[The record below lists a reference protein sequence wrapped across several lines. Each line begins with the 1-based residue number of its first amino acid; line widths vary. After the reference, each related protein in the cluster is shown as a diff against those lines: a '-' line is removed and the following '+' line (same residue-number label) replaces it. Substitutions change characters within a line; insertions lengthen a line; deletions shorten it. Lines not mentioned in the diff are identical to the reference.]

1 MPWSPDALERGREA
15 YARRA
20 WSDAYEALSSA
31 ARKGE
36 LEAEDV
42 ERLAWSAALTARD
55 EGMFTGLARAY
66 ELHLECGNRERAA
79 ECAFWLGMRLL
90 HLGEV
95 GRGGGWLAR
104 ANQIVGELGA
114 ATVLAGYLLMPV
126 TNRKLAAG
134 ELEAA
139 EAAASDAGRIALVF
153 RDSNLE
159 ALAQNALGRV
169 RLRQGHVAAGL
180 ELLDLSMLTASGAG
194 IRSNVAGVVFCS
206 AIATAN
212 RLFAFDRA
220 REWTQMLARFCE
232 AQPQLVTFS
241 GTCLVHCSEVHQ
253 ASGDWQEAER
263 EAERACERAPKPP
276 AVDKGPLAIAL
287 YQRAELKRASG
298 ELAAAE
304 DLYRLASEH
313 GRDPQPGLSL
323 LRLAQGKG
331 DQAAMALR
339 RALAATRD
347 EQARLAL
354 LPATVEVLIATS
366 ELDEA
371 APLVAELEAAA
382 ERHGMDVLRAIAAR
396 ARGSLLL
403 ARGDAAASLVPLRT
417 AFETWQRLGAPY
429 LAARVRVELAKAC
442 RALADCDGADL
453 ELAGARVTFERLGAK
468 HDLGGLA
475 ALLPATTT
483 ERAGLSPRELEVLR
497 LVAEGKTNKA
507 IAQELSL
514 SEKTVD
520 RHVSNIFVKL
530 DVPTRAAATAYAY
543 QHKLT

>member
-1 MPWSPDALERGREA
+1 MRFTSDALERGREA

-20 WSDAYEALSSA
+20 WADAYDALSVA
-31 ARKGE
+31 ASENE
-36 LEAEDV
+36 LDADDV

-55 EGMFTGLARAY
+55 EGMFSGLARAY
-66 ELHLECGNRERAA
+66 ELHLGRGARERAA
-79 ECAFWLGMRLL
+79 ECAYWLGMRLS

-104 ANQIVGELGA
+104 ATQIVEELGPS
-114 ATVLAGYLLMPV
+114 TVLTGYVLVPV
-126 TNRKLAAG
+126 ANRKLAAG
-134 ELEAA
+134 ELDAA
-139 EAAASDAGRIALVF
+139 EAAATEAGRIAMTF
-153 RDSNLE
+153 RDPSLE
-159 ALAQNALGRV
+159 ALAQSALGRI
-169 RLRQGHVAAGL
+169 RLRQGHVTAGL
-180 ELLDLSMLTASGAG
+180 ELLDLAMLTAAG
-194 IRSNVAGVVFCS
+194 TAVRPSVTGVVFCS
-206 AIATAN
+206 AIASSN
-212 RLFAFDRA
+212 RVYALDRA

-232 AQPQLVTFS
+232 TQPQLVTFS

-263 EAERACERAPKPP
+263 EAERACERVPKPP
-276 AVDKGPLAIAL
+276 AVDKGPLALAL

-298 ELAAAE
+298 DLAAAE

-339 RALAATRD
+339 RALTAARD
-347 EQARLAL
+347 EQTRLSL
-354 LPATVEVLIATS
+354 LPATVEVLIATK
-366 ELDEA
+366 ELAEA

-382 ERHGMDVLRAIAAR
+382 ERYGMDVLRAIATR

-403 ARGDAAASLVPLRT
+403 ARGDAASSLVPLRT
-417 AFETWQRLGAPY
+417 AFEIWQRLGAPY

-442 RALADCDGADL
+442 RALEDCDGAEL
-453 ELAGARVTFERLGAK
+453 ELAGARATFERLGAK

-475 ALLPATTT
+475 ATLPATSAG
-483 ERAGLSPRELEVLR
+483 RAGLSPRELEVLR
-497 LVAEGKTNKA
+497 LVAAGKTNKA

-530 DVPTRAAATAYAY
+530 DVPSRAAATAYAY

>member
-1 MPWSPDALERGREA
+1 MPLTSDALERGREA
-15 YARRA
+15 YAGREWA
-20 WSDAYEALSSA
+20 DAYEALSVA
-31 ARKGE
+31 ASDGE

-42 ERLAWSAALTARD
+42 ERLAWAAALTARD
-55 EGMFTGLARAY
+55 EGMFSGLARAY
-66 ELHLECGNRERAA
+66 ELHLERGNRERAA
-79 ECAFWLGMRLL
+79 ECAYWLGMRLL

-104 ANQIVGELGA
+104 ATQRVDELGRS
-114 ATVLAGYLLMPV
+114 TVLTGYLLVPMA
-126 TNRKLAAG
+126 NRKLAAG
-134 ELEAA
+134 ELDAA
-139 EAAASDAGRIALVF
+139 ESAATEAGRFALTF
-153 RDSNLE
+153 RDPSLE
-159 ALAQNALGRV
+159 ALAQSVLGRV

-180 ELLDLSMLTASGAG
+180 ELLDLAMLTASGSG
-194 IRSNVAGVVFCS
+194 VRPNVAGVVFCS
-206 AIATAN
+206 AISSSN
-212 RLFAFDRA
+212 RVFALDRA
-220 REWTQMLARFCE
+220 REWTRALARFCD

-253 ASGDWQEAER
+253 ASGDWPAAAL

-276 AVDKGPLAIAL
+276 AVDRGPLAHAL

-298 ELAAAE
+298 DLAAAE
-304 DLYRLASEH
+304 ELYRLASEH

-331 DQAAMALR
+331 DQGAMALR
-339 RALAATRD
+339 RALTAARD
-347 EQARLAL
+347 EQTRLTL
-354 LPATVEVLIATS
+354 LPATVEVLIATH
-366 ELDEA
+366 ELEEA
-371 APLVAELEAAA
+371 LPLVVELEAAA
-382 ERHGMDVLRAIAAR
+382 EKYGMDVLRAMAAR
-396 ARGSLLL
+396 ARGALLF
-403 ARGDAAASLVPLRT
+403 AQGDAASSLAPLRT
-417 AFETWQRLGAPY
+417 AFELWQRLGAPY

-442 RALADCDGADL
+442 RALADCDGAEL
-453 ELAGARVTFERLGAK
+453 ELAGARAIFERLGAR

-475 ALLPATTT
+475 AALPATGTGH
-483 ERAGLSPRELEVLR
+483 AGLTPRELEVLR
-497 LVAEGKTNKA
+497 LVAVGKTNKA